1 MKIAIAQMNATMG
14 AFDDT
19 VERVLAHDRAFARQG
34 ADLAVYP
41 ACVLTGYDPQTLLNA
56 EGFQADV
63 AAALD
68 SLADGCSVPSL
79 VPFVF
84 EFAGAPVPEVAYIH
98 EGRIVPLRM
107 ASYLANVNA
116 RGSMPVEEPA
126 VQFQLGDTDFGVA
139 FDFAGLDAY
148 SQGAENADVIVYLPF
163 EGYNTDD
170 EATSMASSVGDGFY
184 LQDATRA
191 NSWLVAVNSVGAQ
204 DEMAYA
210 GGSFILAPWGELACV
225 LPAFEEATAVTEV
238 EPLAEGPL
246 EDPVAP
252 PSYHRM
258 RSLWSALTVTLRDFV
273 DKQGWDGVW
282 LPMTGDL
289 LSCAL
294 AALSVDALGP
304 TRVHGLIVPVMG
316 GDAVADA
323 RRLASNLRID
333 CEEVPAETLSAVG
346 ELLGDA
352 SPSLWCRFARAVAPR
367 IFPDERL
374 LPLTSVDKTA
384 LAVGQD
390 PDDYHGAL
398 FAPFSDV
405 YRTDL
410 AALVSDRNLKS
421 PVVPRTVQARLEVP
435 AGIVAQPR
443 LRSRARALSDID
455 SLLLRVIERG
465 ESLTDLVRAG
475 TPPDEARAVLSR
487 IIASELER
495 RTCPVGPVLSDRS
508 LVEHRT
514 PLSCHWDDRVR
525 TDEELDGIFSDDG
538 EPTDDVA
545 ELIGRFQAIAG
556 VEASVPDPAEAAMPT
571 DIRGYLRDFA
581 LGGGLSTDGDDIWG
595 SGLFSKN

>member
-19 VERVLAHDRAFARQG
+19 VKRMLAYDRSFARQG
-34 ADLAVYP
+34 ARLAVYP
-41 ACVLTGYDPQTLLNA
+41 ACVLTGYDPQSLLNA

-63 AAALD
+63 AGALD
-68 SLADGCSVPSL
+68 RLADGLEVPSL

-84 EFAGAPVPEVAYIH
+84 EYAGAPMPEVAYIH

-116 RGSMPVEEPA
+116 RGAMPTEEPA
-126 VQFQLGDTDFGVA
+126 VQFQLDETDFGVA

-170 EATSMASSVGDGFY
+170 EATSLAASVGDGFY

-225 LPAFEEATAVTEV
+225 MPAFEESASVTEV

-252 PSYHRM
+252 PPYHRM

-289 LSCAL
+289 LTCAL

-304 TRVHGLIVPVMG
+304 TRVRGLLVPAL
-316 GDAVADA
+316 GDEAASDA
-323 RRLASNLRID
+323 RRLASNLRIA
-333 CEEVPAETLSAVG
+333 CEEVPVETLSAAG
-346 ELLGDA
+346 ELLGDGSA
-352 SPSLWCRFARAVAPR
+352 SLWCRLARAVAPK
-367 IFPDERL
+367 IFPERL
-374 LPLTSVDKTA
+374 LPLTAVDKTA

-390 PDDYHGAL
+390 IDDYHGAL

-421 PVVPRTVQARLEVP
+421 PVVPRSVQARLEVP
-435 AGIVAQPR
+435 QGIVTPPR
-443 LRSRARALSDID
+443 LRSAARVLSDID
-455 SLLLRVIERG
+455 SLLLRIIERG
-465 ESLTDLVRAG
+465 ESITDLVRGG
-475 TPPDEARAVLSR
+475 TPAGEARAVFGR
-487 IIASELER
+487 VVGSELER

-508 LVEHRT
+508 LVEHRM

-525 TDEELDGIFSDDG
+525 TEEELGGAFVEEGDMG
-538 EPTDDVA
+538 DDVA

-556 VEASVPDPAEAAMPT
+556 VEASSVSVPEADMPT